1 MTTTRTATG
10 VALHS
15 SSLIP
20 SGGNGFDMLARC
32 LSLNRRCYN
41 LALPICAV
49 TPHEPLL
56 RDEPGFR
63 RVVGWDGAA
72 DNLVDCREGP
82 SPWSAPSWGVTPV
95 GNHRHRVRW
104 PSTPSAFSGNLLGNR
119 EGFLVRTAEVSIPPL
134 SQFRGRQ

>member
-41 LALPICAV
+41 LTLPICAV
-49 TPHEPLL
+49 TFPVLYKLVVLYNNRGEGQTARELAEQMMRLARSAQDPYLL
-56 RDEPGFR
+56 AMAHGTL
-63 RVVGWDGAA
+63 GWT
-72 DNLVDCREGP
+72 LY
-82 SPWSAPSWGVTPV
+82 
-95 GNHRHRVRW
+95 
-104 PSTPSAFSGNLLGNR
+104 
-119 EGFLVRTAEVSIPPL
+119 
-134 SQFRGRQ
+134 QFG

>member
-41 LALPICAV
+41 LTLPICAV
-49 TPHEPLL
+49 TNTGLGIEAVGGAFEATDGHFDVSIE
-56 RDEPGFR
+56 DNTIMGNSNPG
-63 RVVGWDGAA
+63 GAA
-72 DNLVDCREGP
+72 GIAVLGGFASSN
-82 SPWSAPSWGVTPV
+82 
-95 GNHRHRVRW
+95 
-104 PSTPSAFSGNLLGNR
+104 GNR
-119 EGFLVRTAEVSIPPL
+119 VTAD
-134 SQFRGRQ
+134 

>member
-41 LALPICAV
+41 LTLPICAV
-49 TPHEPLL
+49 TREVDRTLPPCPRVIHNEPPRSIRLSAHDLNGLPGQL
-56 RDEPGFR
+56 RWLPVR
-63 RVVGWDGAA
+63 PLHR
-72 DNLVDCREGP
+72 
-82 SPWSAPSWGVTPV
+82 APPV
-95 GNHRHRVRW
+95 IV
-104 PSTPSAFSGNLLGNR
+104 
-119 EGFLVRTAEVSIPPL
+119 
-134 SQFRGRQ
+134 